1 MRLPAVTTALLAIA
15 LVLGVLPAAGAQPA
29 TDGSGTSG
37 SAAQAPPT
45 VVPWEPGDLD
55 VDWAA
60 FADEHR
66 AEYESS
72 QWAADAA
79 AVDEAARESARDAVR
94 QMYVGQT
101 AEGEATYATLE
112 PQRSG
117 ATGQQYYDECDDG
130 TNLPQNGLQAARQ
143 SLFRG
148 GADGILPVSYNP
160 PNPDGGLDPAPLID
174 IRSLFVLQSTDD
186 QGRFDQ
192 TAFLMYACQEWVNAA
207 LGAGGLTFGLYVGA
221 DGESEYPT
229 VLGDP
234 DEVGPDFIVSIFP
247 ENNVPSRPL
256 QIMAIRT
263 PTRDSSTWTI
273 TFLNE
278 AERLDLYEIDG
289 VVPTSAIG
297 DFTADSGFAWTVEV
311 VDTQQPYGGRDWF
324 PERNYLLRAGEGA
337 EAVEGTHIPQFPVPE
352 TCGLQTET
360 TTQYN
365 LEPLAVTPNDDGY
378 PTQWYHP
385 QVRTPDAWDTIRDS
399 SVGGRS
405 RPVTVA
411 VIDSGIDSTRFDLLA
426 GGARVVNGYDAVYGL
441 ELEGGDNGGA
451 LGPFLGPD
459 AVAYQTFGATSP
471 PRNSDRGPHGT
482 AVASLIGA
490 SGNNTIGIAGVDWGV
505 RLMPIR
511 VNDVNECI
519 SNVVVA
525 EGIKWA
531 VDHGADIIHISLGSP
546 EQDGAGSDRQP
557 ECNDG
562 VDNDGDGLVDDANDP
577 GCVNAQDGS
586 EGPAA
591 DDNDTPE
598 QAEACRDGRDNDGD
612 GGIDTV
618 DPDCDDAFDNEEA
631 AQTALSQPA
640 EPMECDDGIDND
652 GDGFIDAADTDATLA
667 DPGCSGPDDGSEGP
681 ALADA
686 GTISED
692 ATACADGRDN
702 NDSDQLADLAD
713 AQCLNAADN
722 NEGQEATSV
731 SVDPLRE
738 VIDYALEQGV
748 PVVAA
753 AGNYGADDDP
763 VVYPAAYPGVL
774 TVGASDRSGGR
785 AFYSSTGRWLDIIA
799 PGGNNSGTL
808 SQDIAVLWEL
818 DRIRPAAGTSFAAP
832 LVTGTASLYL
842 GLNPHI
848 TRGFTPSPLPPDPGA
863 NLPDDGYQRTVDDV
877 RIALQNGVRD
887 LTPQGHDI
895 FHGWGRLDA
904 DRTLDVPALGG
915 PLVDP
920 ARVQLPRTNADSV
933 IEVAEGVALSRPL
946 VFPEFVVLTRSDV
959 PVDALAAAPLT
970 RSGPLLVSVPD
981 TVSPTTM
988 ATIDQLMPDGGR
1000 VYVVGGEAALSP
1012 AIDDQLA
1019 AAGHEVVRLAG
1030 AGRVETALAIA
1041 EEVRRLFPGNDTVG
1055 LARADGGNNPSA
1067 QWADAMSGGAW
1078 AAESGTPMLVTGS
1091 DSLHPAVAAKLQ
1103 EWGVTETIVFG
1114 GEAALSSAVEAAV
1127 PGARR
1132 IGGADRAETAVMVAE
1147 ELWEDTDGFMLA
1159 NGYYARG
1166 WPAGLSAAGWAA
1178 DVNAPLLYTGADAVP
1193 PATDTL
1199 LRSTCPDTDTL
1210 QIVGGASLV
1219 TGTAETAL
1227 WEAATC

>member
-1 MRLPAVTTALLAIA
+1 MRLPVVTTALLAVA
-15 LVLGVLPAAGAQPA
+15 LVLGALPAAVAQPTGGAA
-29 TDGSGTSG
+29 TTADDGT
-37 SAAQAPPT
+37 AAPT
-45 VVPWEPGDLD
+45 VVPWEPGQLD
-55 VDWAA
+55 MDWAA
-60 FADEHR
+60 FAEEHR
-66 AEYESS
+66 AEYQASE
-72 QWAADAA
+72 WASAA
-79 AVDEAARESARDAVR
+79 AEVEAQARQEARDAVR
-94 QMYVGQT
+94 QMYMGQT
-101 AEGEATYATLE
+101 AEGEAEFATLE

-130 TNLPQNGLQAARQ
+130 TNLPQNGLQASRQ

-148 GADGILPVSYNP
+148 GADGILPVTYNP

-174 IRSLFVLQSTDD
+174 LRSMFVLQSTDD

-192 TAFLMYACQEWVNAA
+192 TAFLVYACQEWTNAA
-207 LGAGGLTFGLYVGA
+207 LGAGGITFGLYVGA
-221 DGESEYPT
+221 DGETEYPT
-229 VLGDP
+229 MLGDE
-234 DEVGPDFIVSIFP
+234 EVGPDFIVSIFP
-247 ENNVPSRPL
+247 ENNVPERPL

-263 PTRDSSTWTI
+263 PTRDTSTWTV
-273 TFLNE
+273 TFLDE

-311 VDTQQPYGGRDWF
+311 VDTQLPYGGRDWF
-324 PERNYLLRAGEGA
+324 PERNYLLRSGEG
-337 EAVEGTHIPQFPVPE
+337 EDAVEGTHIPQFPVPE

-360 TTQYN
+360 ATRYI
-365 LEPLAVTPNDDGY
+365 LEPQAVSPNDDGY

-385 QVRTPDAWDTIRDS
+385 QIDTPEAWDTIRDS
-399 SVGGRS
+399 SVGGRT

-426 GGARVVNGYDAVYGL
+426 GGARVVGGYDAVYGL
-441 ELEGGDNGGA
+441 ELEGGDNAGA
-451 LGPFLGPD
+451 LGPFIGPES
-459 AVAYQTFGATSP
+459 VAYQTFGATSP

-519 SNVVVA
+519 DNVVVA

-546 EQDGAGSDRQP
+546 EAASGQGSDLQP

-562 VDNDGDGLVDDANDP
+562 EDNDGDGLVDDGEDP

-586 EGPAA
+586 EGPAEG
-591 DDNDTPE
+591 DSDIPE

-612 GGIDTV
+612 GAIDTN
-618 DPDCDDAFDNEEA
+618 DPNCDDAFDNEEA

-640 EPMECDDGIDND
+640 EPFECNDGIDND
-652 GDGFIDAADTDATLA
+652 GDGFIDAADTDTTVA
-667 DPGCSGPDDGSEGP
+667 DPGCSGADDGSEGP
-681 ALADA
+681 SLADS
-686 GTISED
+686 GTIPED
-692 ATACADGRDN
+692 APACADGRDN
-702 NDSDQLADLAD
+702 NDGDALADLAD
-713 AQCLNAADN
+713 AECLNATDN
-722 NEGQEATSV
+722 NEGQEATTV
-731 SVDPLRE
+731 DVDPMRE

-753 AGNYGADDDP
+753 AGNFGTDGDP

-808 SQDIAVLWEL
+808 SQDVAVLWEL

-863 NLPDDGYQRTVDDV
+863 NLPDIGYQRTVDDV

-895 FHGWGRLDA
+895 FHGWGRLDVDTA
-904 DRTLDVPALGG
+904 LDVPAIGG
-915 PLVDP
+915 PLIDP

-946 VFPEFVVLTRSDV
+946 VFPDFVVLTRSDV
-959 PVDALAAAPLT
+959 PVDALAGAPLT
-970 RSGPLLVSVPD
+970 RGGPLLVSNPD
-981 TVSPTTM
+981 GIAPSTM
-988 ATIDQLMPDGGR
+988 ATIDELMPEGGT
-1000 VYVVGGEAALSP
+1000 VYVLGGEAALDGS
-1012 AIDDQLA
+1012 IDAQLE
-1019 AAGHEVVRLAG
+1019 AAGHQVVRLAG
-1030 AGRVETALAIA
+1030 NSRVGTALAVA
-1041 EEVRRLFPGNDTVG
+1041 EEVRRLWPDEAGTVA
-1055 LARADGGNNPSA
+1055 LARADSGANPSS

-1078 AAESGTPMLVTGS
+1078 AAETATPMLITNS
-1091 DSLHPAVAAKLQ
+1091 DSLHPDVQAAL
-1103 EWGVTETIVFG
+1103 ERWGTTETILFG
-1114 GEAALSSAVEAAV
+1114 GEAALSSAVEQAV
-1127 PGARR
+1127 PGAHRV
-1132 IGGADRAETAVMVAE
+1132 GGADRAETAAMIAD
-1147 ELWEDTDGFMLA
+1147 ELWPQAEGYMLA

-1166 WPAGLSAAGWAA
+1166 WPAGLSAAGWGA

-1193 PATDTL
+1193 AATADL
-1199 LRSTCPDTDTL
+1199 LGEACPDPETL

-1227 WEAATC
+1227 LEAATC